1 MNELDLIKELA
12 GLNDPNYREAEK
24 VWGDEMIKNNQ
35 PEIKNQIPEPSIL
48 DFQLSSLNNKD
59 INIENTA
66 NRLNNLLGNEFMNSV
81 TIKRLN

>member
-12 GLNDPNYREAEK
+12 GLNDPNYREVEK
-24 VWGDEMIKNNQ
+24 AWGDEMIKNNQ
-35 PEIKNQIPEPSIL
+35 PEIKDQIPEPSIS

-81 TIKRLN
+81 TIERLN